1 MLLSGALGSSRF
13 REYPAHNIESIITCT
28 FCVGRVL
35 RDVLILAIFFSLGSL
50 IYLLAFIY
58 LLDVFFHG
66 LIQPRYTRAIH
77 KHDGPLFLKAMNAI
91 NALLRLLK
99 YPPLPA
105 DPFEALPPNEFRE
118 AVKTWGSIPQGVIE
132 RVVEEV
138 YQRAVGPN
146 VAQLRRYQ
154 AFSSEAYGELM
165 PTLVSRIIR
174 DTGLHEGS
182 LFLDLGSGVGNVVLQ
197 ASLQT
202 GCTSYGIEY
211 MAQPAKLARSQL
223 EQFRTRCRMWGF
235 RMGEVELEEGD
246 MLKSKRV
253 DELIPKADVVLV
265 NNRVFGPSLNE
276 AIRPK
281 FLDLKEGAIVVSLQE
296 FAPLSGVTERNLD
309 DISAIFQVTKKNYY
323 PGHVSWHG
331 QGGDYYLHRVDRKC
345 YASIKQQFES
355 TTSTRTKPMRSSR
368 LRR

>member
-1 MLLSGALGSSRF
+1 MSSFTDLSNHATPCASGPPSVDYLRLLQRAL
-13 REYPAHNIESIITCT
+13 N
-28 FCVGRVL
+28 
-35 RDVLILAIFFSLGSL
+35 
-50 IYLLAFIY
+50 
-58 LLDVFFHG
+58 
-66 LIQPRYTRAIH
+66 
-77 KHDGPLFLKAMNAI
+77 KHDGPLFLKVMNAI

-99 YPPLPA
+99 YPPVPA
-105 DPFEALPPNEFRE
+105 DPFDPLPPNAFQE
-118 AVKTWGSIPQGVIE
+118 AVRAWGFIPQGVIE

-146 VAQLRRYQ
+146 VAQLKHYQ
-154 AFSSEAYGELM
+154 AFSSSAYGELM

-202 GCTSYGIEY
+202 GCTSYGIEL
-211 MAQPAKLARSQL
+211 MEQPAKLARSQL
-223 EQFRTRCRMWGF
+223 EQFRVRCRMWGF

-246 MLKSKRV
+246 MLKSRRV

-265 NNRVFGPSLNE
+265 NNRVFEPSLNE

-281 FLDLKEGAIVVSLQE
+281 FLDLKEGAIVVSLRE

-309 DISAIFQVTKKNYY
+309 DISAIFQVTKKNYH

-331 QGGDYYLHRVDRKC
+331 LGGDYYLHRVDREC
-345 YASIKQQFES
+345 YASIKQQFEN
-355 TTSTRTKPMRSSR
+355 TASTRTKPVRSSR